1 VTLNDQLW
9 MLPMS
14 TAASLTTNR
23 FQVPFADS
31 PSNTDRST
39 LPEGTGAG
47 AGKTSFVG
55 S

>member
-1 VTLNDQLW
+1 MLSDQLW
-9 MLPMS
+9 MWPWS
-14 TAASLTTNR
+14 SPASLTTHSL
-23 FQVPFADS
+23 QVPFADS